1 MGIRFRKSFKVAPG
15 VKVNLGKKG
24 ASVSMGTKGAHVTMN
39 THGKTTVS
47 AGIPGSGISYSKSI
61 GGSSHKASG
70 GKASSRKLSGGGSH
84 SSGNSGDPKKPW
96 YTKTGWIIALLILF
110 FPVGLFLAWK
120 YSNWKTGGKVAA
132 TIFVAIMVIYAL
144 GGGGD
149 DAGETASTVAVI
161 QESTES
167 TTIAT
172 EPTASEEETA
182 QSVTTETTPEESPAS
197 ATQPLETEAP
207 ETETPET
214 EAPTEQETEEVTETA
229 TEDPIVYITPTGEK
243 YHRSSCRTLK
253 DSVIERHLSEVRG
266 EYEPCKVCN
275 PPQ

>member
-15 VKVNLGKKG
+15 VKINLGKKG
-24 ASVSMGTKGAHVTMN
+24 ASVSMGTKGARVTMN
-39 THGKTTVS
+39 TRGKTTVS
-47 AGIPGSGISYSKSI
+47 AGIPGSGISYSESI
-61 GGSSHKASG
+61 GGASHKAAS
-70 GKASSRKLSGGGSH
+70 KKTSSRKSSDKNNY
-84 SSGNSGDPKKPW
+84 SSGNSGGSKKPW

-120 YSNWKTGGKVAA
+120 YSNWKTSGKVVA
-132 TIFVAIMVIYAL
+132 TVFVAVVAIYAL
-144 GGGGD
+144 AGGGD
-149 DAGETASTVAVI
+149 NTEEPVSSVAVM

-172 EPTASEEETA
+172 EPAVSEEETTQA
-182 QSVTTETTPEESPAS
+182 VTTEATPEESPAPVI
-197 ATQPLETEAP
+197 QPLEAEAP
-207 ETETPET
+207 ETEA
-214 EAPTEQETEEVTETA
+214 EAPTKQETEEVTEPA

>member
-24 ASVSMGTKGAHVTMN
+24 ASVSMGPKGAHVTMN

-47 AGIPGSGISYSKSI
+47 AGIPGSGISYSKSV
-61 GGSSHKASG
+61 GGSSRKASG
-70 GKASSRKLSGGGSH
+70 GKVSNRKPSGGGSY
-84 SSGNSGDPKKPW
+84 SSGNSGDPQKPW

-120 YSNWKTGGKVAA
+120 YSNWKTSGKVAA
-132 TIFVAIMVIYAL
+132 TIFVAIMVVYAL
-144 GGGGD
+144 GSGGD
-149 DAGETASTVAVI
+149 ETGEPASTVAVM
-161 QESTES
+161 QEG
-167 TTIAT
+167 TTIAA
-172 EPTASEEETA
+172 EPTASEEETTQA
-182 QSVTTETTPEESPAS
+182 VTAEATPEETPAP

-207 ETETPET
+207 ETE
-214 EAPTEQETEEVTETA
+214 APTEHETEEVTEA
-229 TEDPIVYITPTGEK
+229 AAEDPIVYITPTGEK
-243 YHRSSCRTLK
+243 YHRSSCRTLR